1 MLGGLWEFPGVIFKQ
16 GQDPEVALKQ
26 KVYEE
31 CGVHIKIFKNVG
43 FVDHAFS
50 HFKIRLNGYFCIE
63 KKYFLDENENRKWIL
78 IKNIKNYS
86 FPKANHKLFKQL
98 ELNNWYV

>member
-1 MLGGLWEFPGVIFKQ
+1 MLGGLWEFPGGIVNQ
-16 GQDPEVALKQ
+16 GQDSELFLKQ

-31 CGVHIKIFKNVG
+31 CGVQIKIFKKVG

-50 HFKIRLNGYFCIE
+50 HFTIRLNGYFCTE
-63 KKYFLDENENRKWIL
+63 KKYFLNESENRQWIL
-78 IKNIKNYS
+78 KQSIKNYS

-98 ELNNWYV
+98 ELNNWYA